1 MWKTGHSLVKQKM
14 FEHNCKFGGEMSGH
28 IFFADDYYGYDDAIY
43 VAARLLQTLSRSK
56 KTLSELRSELPKYF
70 STPEIRLEAN
80 SDEEKFMISKKAVDY
95 FTANFDCSTVD
106 GVRINFEDGWGLVR
120 ASNTQP
126 VIVCRFEATS
136 EERMQQIKKL
146 ITDKLN
152 EMGELKFDVGH

>member
-1 MWKTGHSLVKQKM
+1 M
-14 FEHNCKFGGEMSGH
+14 
-28 IFFADDYYGYDDAIY
+28 GY
-43 VAARLLQTLSRSK
+43 
-56 KTLSELRSELPKYF
+56 
-70 STPEIRLEAN
+70 
-80 SDEEKFMISKKAVDY
+80 Y

-136 EERMQQIKKL
+136 EDRMQQIKKL